1 MKSPLQV
8 LANILLISLAVTQSA
23 EARGGFRSHGGGSK
37 GGHRSSGHVSVKGYT
52 TKSGTHVQAHKR
64 IGPNGSKR
72 DNWSTKGNH
81 NPYTGKEG
89 TKEP

>member
-1 MKSPLQV
+1 MKSPLQALVNV
-8 LANILLISLAVTQSA
+8 LWISLAIAQPV
-23 EARGGFRSHGGGSK
+23 EARGGFTSHGGSR
-37 GGHRSSGHVSVKGYT
+37 GGYRSSGHVSVKGYT
-52 TKSGTHVQAHKR
+52 TKSGTHVQTHKR
-64 IGPNGSKR
+64 TSPNGSKR